1 MGSVGSDY
9 RHAGRTSHHIE
20 CDLNVKKKGSE
31 KALSGQMPL
40 IGHQKKSLL
49 IPHPPPSL
57 SPSHPIIPQRQAM
70 NQCGQIMEAD
80 QHISK
85 AQDRSI
91 QIVKKNT
98 KPKYQNVLDFL
109 EYLEETPGAVLREN
123 NSEHLPAP
131 PTENPNRVKPDA
143 KNASNVWTGLLD
155 DHISTTNTDQ
165 DTNISLD
172 NAGVPTNAVNFPHP
186 QENNPEAVPVS
197 PNQNSNNEALKTN
210 ATNESL
216 NSTSENTENV
226 SYAAGTETET
236 EVSSANPNA
245 VKPLDSIVFAKWGSI
260 TIDVP
265 STGTTKYNGTIN
277 VDISVDERYLTVNGN
292 APTID
297 YSQQELITSEESLT
311 PKETHSPEETLA
323 SEETQTSKETLT
335 PEETLINEE
344 IPTNKETPTSA
355 EEDKDEDSTQ
365 EMLDPHFESQLHVT
379 KDQESALYTIKI
391 NQLVQLTIL
400 PNFNE
405 VQNVLIGI
413 YHSHPEYVDKI
424 ISGVDSKQPP
434 TSNDTP
440 FSISDVNG
448 NNVIYK
454 NFIIHFMKIKMKG
467 ALVKLPTGIN
477 KIPLKFHLTSTNPN
491 NYGDVKEGKEWHLLV
506 IPISKNRAEEIS
518 NSIQEIEITREETIP
533 SSKLRIQVTKETRK
547 NKVLKK
553 GHRNIE
559 VPWPIQQTAER
570 KLLELQYIQAIKRKM
585 LSESN
590 EELKQKV
597 AKLY

>member
-1 MGSVGSDY
+1 MG
-9 RHAGRTSHHIE
+9 
-20 CDLNVKKKGSE
+20 
-31 KALSGQMPL
+31 
-40 IGHQKKSLL
+40 
-49 IPHPPPSL
+49 
-57 SPSHPIIPQRQAM
+57 
-70 NQCGQIMEAD
+70 
-80 QHISK
+80 
-85 AQDRSI
+85 DR
-91 QIVKKNT
+91 
-98 KPKYQNVLDFL
+98 
-109 EYLEETPGAVLREN
+109 PGTVLREN
-123 NSEHLPAP
+123 NSENIPAP

-155 DHISTTNTDQ
+155 DPVPTPNTDQ

-172 NAGVPTNAVNFPHP
+172 NPGFATDAVPHL

-197 PNQNSNNEALKTN
+197 PNQNSNNEVLETN

-226 SYAAGTETET
+226 SYAVGNETET

-245 VKPLDSIVFAKWGSI
+245 VKPPDSIVFAKWGSI

-265 STGTTKYNGTIN
+265 STSTARYNGTIN
-277 VDISVDERYLTVNGN
+277 VDISVNERYLTVNGN
-292 APTID
+292 VPKVD
-297 YSQQELITSEESLT
+297 YPQQDLITAEESLI
-311 PKETHSPEETLA
+311 P
-323 SEETQTSKETLT
+323 KETLT
-335 PEETLINEE
+335 PEETLTSEE
-344 IPTNKETPTSA
+344 TKTSKETLTSEETLTTEENLIPEETPTT
-355 EEDKDEDSTQ
+355 EETPESTEENNDEESTQ

-379 KDQESALYTIKI
+379 KDQESDLNTIKI

-405 VQNVLIGI
+405 EQHVFIGI

-440 FSISDVNG
+440 FSIPDVNG
-448 NNVIYK
+448 NKVIFK
-454 NFIIHFMKIKMKG
+454 NFIIKFMKIKMKG
-467 ALVKLPTGIN
+467 ALVKLPKGIN

-491 NYGDVKEGKEWHLLV
+491 NFGDVKEGKEWHLLV

-533 SSKLRIQVTKETRK
+533 SSRLRIRVAKETRK

-553 GHRNIE
+553 GHRSIE
-559 VPWPIQQTAER
+559 VPWPIHQTDER

-585 LSESN
+585 LSETN

-597 AKLY
+597 AKLN

>member
-1 MGSVGSDY
+1 MRSKCEGKRLG
-9 RHAGRTSHHIE
+9 
-20 CDLNVKKKGSE
+20 KGSFRAN
-31 KALSGQMPL
+31 ALDRPP
-40 IGHQKKSLL
+40 KKSLL

-57 SPSHPIIPQRQAM
+57 SPSYPIIPQRKAM

-80 QHISK
+80 QHIFR
-85 AQDRSI
+85 AQARNI
-91 QIVKKNT
+91 QIVKKTT
-98 KPKYQNVLDFL
+98 KPKYQNVLGL
-109 EYLEETPGAVLREN
+109 LKYLEETPGAVLREN
-123 NSEHLPAP
+123 NSEHLPDP

-155 DHISTTNTDQ
+155 DHVSTTNTDQ

-172 NAGVPTNAVNFPHP
+172 NAGFPTNAVNFPHL

-197 PNQNSNNEALKTN
+197 LNQNSNNEALETN

-226 SYAAGTETET
+226 PDATGTET

-245 VKPLDSIVFAKWGSI
+245 IKPLNSSVFAKWGSI

-265 STGTTKYNGTIN
+265 STSTAKCNGTIN

-292 APTID
+292 VPTND
-297 YSQQELITSEESLT
+297 STQQELNSEESLT
-311 PKETHSPEETLA
+311 PKETHTPEETLA
-323 SEETQTSKETLT
+323 SEETQTSNETQTSKETLT
-335 PEETLINEE
+335 PEDTLINEE
-344 IPTNKETPTSA
+344 NLIPEETPTNEETPTSA
-355 EEDKDEDSTQ
+355 EENNDEESTQ

-379 KDQESALYTIKI
+379 KDQESALHTIKI

-400 PNFNE
+400 PK
-405 VQNVLIGI
+405 VNVEQIVFIGI
-413 YHSHPEYVDKI
+413 YHSHPEYVNKI

-467 ALVKLPTGIN
+467 ALVKLPKGIN

-533 SSKLRIQVTKETRK
+533 SSRLRIQVAKETRK
-547 NKVLKK
+547 DKVLKK
-553 GHRNIE
+553 GHRSIE
-559 VPWPIQQTAER
+559 VPWPIHQTAER

-585 LSESN
+585 LSKTD

>member
-1 MGSVGSDY
+1 
-9 RHAGRTSHHIE
+9 
-20 CDLNVKKKGSE
+20 
-31 KALSGQMPL
+31 
-40 IGHQKKSLL
+40 
-49 IPHPPPSL
+49 
-57 SPSHPIIPQRQAM
+57 
-70 NQCGQIMEAD
+70 MEAD

-131 PTENPNRVKPDA
+131 PTENPNRVKPDEQ
-143 KNASNVWTGLLD
+143 NAYNVWTGLLD
-155 DHISTTNTDQ
+155 DHVSTTNTDQ

-172 NAGVPTNAVNFPHP
+172 NAGVPTNAVNFPHI

-197 PNQNSNNEALKTN
+197 PNQNSNNEALETN
-210 ATNESL
+210 ATNETL

-236 EVSSANPNA
+236 GVSSANPDA
-245 VKPLDSIVFAKWGSI
+245 VKHLDSIVFAKWGSI

-265 STGTTKYNGTIN
+265 STSTAKCNGTIN
-277 VDISVDERYLTVNGN
+277 VGISVDERYLTVNGN
-292 APTID
+292 VPTND
-297 YSQQELITSEESLT
+297 STQQELINSKT
-311 PKETHSPEETLA
+311 PKETHTPEETLA

-335 PEETLINEE
+335 PENTLTSEETLINEE
-344 IPTNKETPTSA
+344 NLIPEEIPTTEETPASA
-355 EEDKDEDSTQ
+355 EENNDEESTQ

-379 KDQESALYTIKI
+379 KDQESALNTIKI

-400 PNFNE
+400 PNFNKE
-405 VQNVLIGI
+405 QHVCIGI

-424 ISGVDSKQPP
+424 ISGVDLKQPP
-434 TSNDTP
+434 TANDTP
-440 FSISDVNG
+440 FSVFDVNG
-448 NNVIYK
+448 KNVTYK
-454 NFIIHFMKIKMKG
+454 NFIIKFMKIKMKG
-467 ALVKLPTGIN
+467 ALVKLPKGIN

>member
-1 MGSVGSDY
+1 MRSKCEGKRLG
-9 RHAGRTSHHIE
+9 
-20 CDLNVKKKGSE
+20 KGSFRAN
-31 KALSGQMPL
+31 ALDRPP
-40 IGHQKKSLL
+40 KKSLL

-57 SPSHPIIPQRQAM
+57 SPSYPIIPQRKAM

-80 QHISK
+80 QHIFR
-85 AQDRSI
+85 AQARNI
-91 QIVKKNT
+91 QIVKKTT
-98 KPKYQNVLDFL
+98 KPKYQNVLGL
-109 EYLEETPGAVLREN
+109 LKYLEETPGAVLREN
-123 NSEHLPAP
+123 NSEHLPDP

-155 DHISTTNTDQ
+155 DHVSTTNTDQ

-172 NAGVPTNAVNFPHP
+172 NAGSPTNAVNFPHL

-197 PNQNSNNEALKTN
+197 LNQNSNNEALETN

-226 SYAAGTETET
+226 PDATGTET

-245 VKPLDSIVFAKWGSI
+245 IKPLNSSVFAKWGSI

-265 STGTTKYNGTIN
+265 STSTAKCNGTIN

-292 APTID
+292 VPTND
-297 YSQQELITSEESLT
+297 STQQELNSEESLT
-311 PKETHSPEETLA
+311 PKETHTPEETLA
-323 SEETQTSKETLT
+323 SEETQTSNETQTSKETLT
-335 PEETLINEE
+335 PEDTLISEETLINEE
-344 IPTNKETPTSA
+344 NLIPEETPTNEETPTSA
-355 EEDKDEDSTQ
+355 EENNDEESTQ

-379 KDQESALYTIKI
+379 KDQESALHTIKI

-400 PNFNE
+400 PK
-405 VQNVLIGI
+405 VNVEQIVFIGI
-413 YHSHPEYVDKI
+413 YHSHPEYVNKI

-467 ALVKLPTGIN
+467 ALVKLPKGIN

-533 SSKLRIQVTKETRK
+533 SSRLRIQVAKETRK
-547 NKVLKK
+547 DKVLKK
-553 GHRNIE
+553 GHRSIE
-559 VPWPIQQTAER
+559 VPWPIHQTAER

-585 LSESN
+585 LSKTD

>member
-1 MGSVGSDY
+1 
-9 RHAGRTSHHIE
+9 
-20 CDLNVKKKGSE
+20 
-31 KALSGQMPL
+31 
-40 IGHQKKSLL
+40 
-49 IPHPPPSL
+49 
-57 SPSHPIIPQRQAM
+57 M

-80 QHISK
+80 QHISR
-85 AQDRSI
+85 AQDRNI
-91 QIVKKNT
+91 QIVKKTT

-109 EYLEETPGAVLREN
+109 DYLEETPGAVLREN

-143 KNASNVWTGLLD
+143 KNASNVWTDLLGD
-155 DHISTTNTDQ
+155 PVPTPHTDQ

-172 NAGVPTNAVNFPHP
+172 NAVVATNAVPHL

-197 PNQNSNNEALKTN
+197 PNQNSNNEALETN

-245 VKPLDSIVFAKWGSI
+245 VKPLNSIVFAQWGSI

-265 STGTTKYNGTIN
+265 STSTTKYNGTIN

-292 APTID
+292 VSTID
-297 YSQQELITSEESLT
+297 YTQQELITFEETLTSEES
-311 PKETHSPEETLA
+311 K
-323 SEETQTSKETLT
+323 TSKETLT
-335 PEETLINEE
+335 PENTLTSEETLTTEENLIPEE
-344 IPTNKETPTSA
+344 IPTSEETPASA
-355 EEDKDEDSTQ
+355 EENNDEDSTQ

-405 VQNVLIGI
+405 VQDVFIGI

-424 ISGVDSKQPP
+424 ISGVDSKQPS

-467 ALVKLPTGIN
+467 ALVKLPKGIN

-518 NSIQEIEITREETIP
+518 NSIQEIEITRQETIP
-533 SSKLRIQVTKETRK
+533 SSRLRIQVAKETRK

-553 GHRNIE
+553 GHRSIE
-559 VPWPIQQTAER
+559 VPWPIHQTAER

-585 LSESN
+585 LSETN

>member
-1 MGSVGSDY
+1 MRSKCEGKRLG
-9 RHAGRTSHHIE
+9 
-20 CDLNVKKKGSE
+20 KGSFRAN
-31 KALSGQMPL
+31 ALDRPP
-40 IGHQKKSLL
+40 KKSLL

-57 SPSHPIIPQRQAM
+57 SPSYPIIPQRKAM

-80 QHISK
+80 QHIFR
-85 AQDRSI
+85 AQARNI
-91 QIVKKNT
+91 QIVKKTT
-98 KPKYQNVLDFL
+98 KPKYQNVLGL
-109 EYLEETPGAVLREN
+109 LKYLEETPGAVLREN
-123 NSEHLPAP
+123 NSEHLPDP

-155 DHISTTNTDQ
+155 DHVSTTNTDQ

-172 NAGVPTNAVNFPHP
+172 NAGFPTNAVNFPHL
-186 QENNPEAVPVS
+186 QGNNPEAVPVS
-197 PNQNSNNEALKTN
+197 LNQNSNNEALETN

-226 SYAAGTETET
+226 PDATGTET

-245 VKPLDSIVFAKWGSI
+245 IKPLNSSVFAKWGSI

-265 STGTTKYNGTIN
+265 STSTAKCNGTIN

-292 APTID
+292 VPTND
-297 YSQQELITSEESLT
+297 STQQELNSEESLT
-311 PKETHSPEETLA
+311 PKETHTPEETLA
-323 SEETQTSKETLT
+323 SEETQTSNETLT
-335 PEETLINEE
+335 PEDTLISEETLINEE
-344 IPTNKETPTSA
+344 NLIPEETPTNEETPTSA
-355 EEDKDEDSTQ
+355 EENNDEESTQ

-379 KDQESALYTIKI
+379 KDQESALHTIKI

-400 PNFNE
+400 PK
-405 VQNVLIGI
+405 VNVEQIVFIGI
-413 YHSHPEYVDKI
+413 YHSHPEYVNKI

-467 ALVKLPTGIN
+467 ALVKLPKGIN

-533 SSKLRIQVTKETRK
+533 SSRLRIQVAKETRK
-547 NKVLKK
+547 DKVLKK
-553 GHRNIE
+553 GHRSIE
-559 VPWPIQQTAER
+559 VPWPIHQTAER

-585 LSESN
+585 LSKTD

>member
-1 MGSVGSDY
+1 
-9 RHAGRTSHHIE
+9 
-20 CDLNVKKKGSE
+20 
-31 KALSGQMPL
+31 
-40 IGHQKKSLL
+40 
-49 IPHPPPSL
+49 
-57 SPSHPIIPQRQAM
+57 M

-80 QHISK
+80 QPISR
-85 AQDRSI
+85 AQDRKI
-91 QIVKKNT
+91 QIVNKFE
-98 KPKYQNVLDFL
+98 KPKYQNILDFL
-109 EYLEETPGAVLREN
+109 EYLEDRPGAVLREN

-155 DHISTTNTDQ
+155 DPLPTPKTDQ
-165 DTNISLD
+165 DANISLD
-172 NAGVPTNAVNFPHP
+172 NAGVATNAVPHL

-216 NSTSENTENV
+216 NGTSENTENV
-226 SYAAGTETET
+226 SYATGAETET

-245 VKPLDSIVFAKWGSI
+245 VKPSDSIVFSKWGSI

-265 STGTTKYNGTIN
+265 STSTARYNGTIN
-277 VDISVDERYLTVNGN
+277 VDISVDERYLTVIGN
-292 APTID
+292 VPKVD
-297 YSQQELITSEESLT
+297 YPQQELIASEESLI
-311 PKETHSPEETLA
+311 PKETR
-323 SEETQTSKETLT
+323 T
-335 PEETLINEE
+335 PEETLTSEE
-344 IPTNKETPTSA
+344 TKTSKEALTPEDTLNTEETPTTEETLANA
-355 EEDKDEDSTQ
+355 EGNNDEESTQ

-405 VQNVLIGI
+405 VQNVFIGI

-424 ISGVDSKQPP
+424 ISGVDPKQPP
-434 TSNDTP
+434 TANDTP
-440 FSISDVNG
+440 FSISYVNG
-448 NNVIYK
+448 NKVMYK
-454 NFIIHFMKIKMKG
+454 NFIIKSMKIKMKG
-467 ALVKLPTGIN
+467 ALVKLPKGIN

-506 IPISKNRAEEIS
+506 TQISKNRAEEIS
-518 NSIQEIEITREETIP
+518 KSIQEIEITREETIP
-533 SSKLRIQVTKETRK
+533 SSRLRIQVAKETRK
-547 NKVLKK
+547 NKVLKN
-553 GHRNIE
+553 GHRSIE
-559 VPWPIQQTAER
+559 VPWPIHQTAER

-585 LSESN
+585 LSETN

-597 AKLY
+597 AKLHLILL

>member
-1 MGSVGSDY
+1 
-9 RHAGRTSHHIE
+9 
-20 CDLNVKKKGSE
+20 
-31 KALSGQMPL
+31 
-40 IGHQKKSLL
+40 
-49 IPHPPPSL
+49 
-57 SPSHPIIPQRQAM
+57 M
-70 NQCGQIMEAD
+70 NQCGQSMEAD
-80 QHISK
+80 QQISR
-85 AQDRSI
+85 AQDRKI
-91 QIVKKNT
+91 QIVNKFV

-109 EYLEETPGAVLREN
+109 EYLEDRPGAVLREN
-123 NSEHLPAP
+123 NSENIPAP

-155 DHISTTNTDQ
+155 DPVPTPNTDQ

-172 NAGVPTNAVNFPHP
+172 NAGATTNTVPHL

-197 PNQNSNNEALKTN
+197 PNQNSNNEALETN

-226 SYAAGTETET
+226 SYAVENET

-245 VKPLDSIVFAKWGSI
+245 VKPPDSIVFAKWGSI

-265 STGTTKYNGTIN
+265 STSTARYNGTIN

-292 APTID
+292 VPTVD
-297 YSQQELITSEESLT
+297 YPQQELITSD
-311 PKETHSPEETLA
+311 ETK
-323 SEETQTSKETLT
+323 TSKETLT
-335 PEETLINEE
+335 PEETLTSEE
-344 IPTNKETPTSA
+344 TLTTEEAPTTEKTLTTEETPTNA
-355 EEDKDEDSTQ
+355 EENNDEESTQ

-379 KDQESALYTIKI
+379 KDKESSLHTIKI

-400 PNFNE
+400 PNFSE
-405 VQNVLIGI
+405 VQNVIIGI

-424 ISGVDSKQPP
+424 ISGLDSKQPP

-454 NFIIHFMKIKMKG
+454 NFIIKFMQIKMKG
-467 ALVKLPTGIN
+467 ALVKLPKGIN

-491 NYGDVKEGKEWHLLV
+491 NYGDVKEGKEWYLLV
-506 IPISKNRAEEIS
+506 IPISKNRAEEIFS
-518 NSIQEIEITREETIP
+518 SIQEIEITREETIP
-533 SSKLRIQVTKETRK
+533 SSRLRIQVAKETRK

-553 GHRNIE
+553 GHRSIE
-559 VPWPIQQTAER
+559 VPWPIHQTDER
-570 KLLELQYIQAIKRKM
+570 KTWELQYIQAIKRKM
-585 LSESN
+585 LSETD

-597 AKLY
+597 AKLH